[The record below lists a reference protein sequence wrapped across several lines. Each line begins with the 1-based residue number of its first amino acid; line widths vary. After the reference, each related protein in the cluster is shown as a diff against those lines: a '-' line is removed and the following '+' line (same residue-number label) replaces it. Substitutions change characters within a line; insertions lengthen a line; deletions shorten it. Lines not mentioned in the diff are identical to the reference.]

1 MPGPPRA
8 RGPMPRARCES
19 PPSTPA
25 GFIRPGPPTLGR
37 PMQATARSRPGH
49 RQGTAALLR
58 LPAAAARGGG
68 GRHAVRGQ
76 PSSPAHA
83 TRGKPG
89 AQLLVSGTGPAA
101 GPGGCEPRWVR
112 HRNGLH
118 KSGVV
123 CGMSRARPSGRRGW
137 AAPRALNRLRVRR
150 LSPSLSSLSF
160 SLSPSH
166 SLSLSLSFS
175 HSFYLSLSLSLS
187 HTHTCGLPRQ
197 KERGRPVAFRI
208 QKGHDNTCA
217 MILDREIEIDPNRE
231 IHVVKMALTGC
242 CVRENLL

>member
-166 SLSLSLSFS
+166 SLSLSLS
-175 HSFYLSLSLSLS
+175 LSLAPSLSARPIPLS
-187 HTHTCGLPRQ
+187 CGGGGAAGPRH
-197 KERGRPVAFRI
+197 R
-208 QKGHDNTCA
+208 
-217 MILDREIEIDPNRE
+217 
-231 IHVVKMALTGC
+231 
-242 CVRENLL
+242 

>member
-166 SLSLSLSFS
+166 SLSLSLS
-175 HSFYLSLSLSLS
+175 LSLAPSLSARPIPLS
-187 HTHTCGLPRQ
+187 CGGGGGRRAATPLKRRGADPADWSPRQ
-197 KERGRPVAFRI
+197 RSCRAAA
-208 QKGHDNTCA
+208 QSATY
-217 MILDREIEIDPNRE
+217 
-231 IHVVKMALTGC
+231 VVLVGPCLSPAGALS
-242 CVRENLL
+242 L